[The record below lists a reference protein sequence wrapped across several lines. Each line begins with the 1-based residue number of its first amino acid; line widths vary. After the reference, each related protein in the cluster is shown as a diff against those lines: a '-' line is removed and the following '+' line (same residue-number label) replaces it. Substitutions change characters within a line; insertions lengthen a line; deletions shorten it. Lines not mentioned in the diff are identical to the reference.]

1 MSGHNKWSSIKH
13 RKGAQD
19 AKRGAL
25 FSKLIREITV
35 SVREGGSDEETNA
48 ALRTVLE
55 KARDANMPKD
65 TIERAI
71 ARGSGEAG
79 GQAFERIVFEGYGP
93 GGIAVM
99 VEALTDNR
107 NRTVSDVRHA
117 FAKCGGNLGENGCVA
132 WMFERKG
139 RLEVSVKGLGDDAMM
154 EHVLESSAEDYFC
167 DGDAYVVTCAN
178 DDFSQVRD
186 YFKESGLNPHNADL
200 ALIPKSTVPVTDE
213 KTAGQVIR
221 LLDTLEDLDDVQKV
235 SCNFEMDDALL
246 EKVAG

>member
-35 SVREGGSDEETNA
+35 SVREGGPDEMTNST
-48 ALRTVLE
+48 LRTVLE

-65 TIERAI
+65 TIERAM
-71 ARGSGEAG
+71 ARGTGEAG
-79 GQAFERIVFEGYGP
+79 GQAYERVVFEGYAP

-99 VEALTDNR
+99 VETLTDNR

-117 FAKCGGNLGENGCVA
+117 FTRCGGNLGENGCVA

-139 RLEVSVKGLGDDAMM
+139 RLEISVEGLTDDAMM
-154 EHVLESSAEDYFC
+154 EHVLESSAEDYFRE
-167 DGDAYVVTCAN
+167 GDVYVVTCSTE
-178 DDFSQVRD
+178 DFGRVTD
-186 YFKESGLNPHNADL
+186 YFKSNHLKPHNADL
-200 ALIPKSTVPVTDE
+200 VLVPKTTVQVADE
-213 KTAGQVIR
+213 KSAGQILR
-221 LLDTLEDLDDVQKV
+221 LLDTLDDLDDVQKV
-235 SCNFEMDDALL
+235 SCNFEMDEVLM